1 MNRSARVVIASAAL
15 IMLAAFYFMV
25 PNADQRTYPPPGVSD
40 WVYEKTL
47 SVIECPEPSGLVL
60 REDMG
65 SFLIVD
71 DGARDRPGGVYEYD
85 LSGKLIRSS
94 QIGGDLEGITYHPGR
109 KSYFVVNEKKDAVL
123 ELSAADLKLV
133 AEYRLPERF
142 REKPLLRP
150 GGNGLEGIT
159 FQPEPDAP
167 GGGYLWLVNQDD
179 PPLLIK
185 TTLPGEGTTLTV
197 HATLLMPGLN
207 LGGLFYDPQRKLIW
221 VSHAW
226 QNLVSLVDPETL
238 RVVDWQVLPG
248 YAQEGISLDRQ
259 GRLWIASDLGGVSI
273 YRPRPS
279 RRGEDQ

>member
-1 MNRSARVVIASAAL
+1 MNISPRIILASAAL
-15 IMLAAFYFMV
+15 ALLAAFYLLV
-25 PNADQRTYPPPGVSD
+25 PQAGQRSYPPPGVAS
-40 WVYEKTL
+40 WVYQKTL
-47 SVIECPEPSGLVL
+47 PVIECPEPSGLVL
-60 REDMG
+60 REDRG

-85 LSGKLIRSS
+85 MAGRLIRSN
-94 QIGGDLEGITYHPGR
+94 QIGGDLEGITYHPKR
-109 KSYFVVNEKKDAVL
+109 KSYFVVNERKDLVL
-123 ELSAADLKLV
+123 ELSAADLKPV

-142 REKPLLRP
+142 RGEPLVEP

-159 FQPEPDAP
+159 FQPDPDAP
-167 GGGYLWLVNQDD
+167 GGGYLWLANQDD

-185 TTLPGEGTTLTV
+185 TTLPAEGSTLTV
-197 HATLLMPGLN
+197 HATLPMPGLN
-207 LGGLFYDPQRKLIW
+207 LGGLFYDPASQLIW

-226 QNLVSLVDPETL
+226 QNLVSLVDPKTL

-248 YAQEGISLDRQ
+248 YAQEGISLDRE

-279 RRGEDQ
+279 RRGEGR